1 MSRKARKAGLSPS
14 PHRRKSQP
22 CSAVAARLGSGL
34 ASLALLHVAAFFLAA
49 CSRPAQ
55 KHVAGAP
62 VRFATDWRAEA
73 EQGGFYEALATG
85 EYARRGLDVHII
97 QGGADSNV
105 PQLLATGAA
114 DLGIGSNSFQ
124 VMNLASAHVPVKAV
138 MASFQKDPQVLIAH
152 PGAGVTAIAD
162 MKGHPILLADAAVTS
177 FWPWLK
183 ARYGLV
189 DAQVRKYAF
198 SIAPFL
204 SDRRAVQEGYVTSEP
219 YTIEKASGTRPV
231 VFLLADQGYPGYAAM
246 VLAPDRLI
254 ASDPRRIQAFV
265 EASAVGWKTYLE
277 GDPRPADA
285 LILKADPEMTQD
297 LLDQARAKLRQ
308 YAIVE
313 GGDAAAGGV
322 GTMNPAQWKRFFDM
336 AAGLG
341 VYPRTLDYRQ
351 AFTTVFTPTLPFV
364 APVGAATRSD
374 VAATH

>member
-1 MSRKARKAGLSPS
+1 MPLHALRSPF
-14 PHRRKSQP
+14 HLR
-22 CSAVAARLGSGL
+22 
-34 ASLALLHVAAFFLAA
+34 SLALLVALALAA
-49 CSRPAQ
+49 CSQPAPSTS
-55 KHVAGAP
+55 HAGVA

-85 EYARRGLDVHII
+85 EYARRGLDVRII

-114 DLGIGSNSFQ
+114 DLGVGSNSFQ
-124 VMNLASAHVPVKAV
+124 VMNLAAAHVPVKAV

-152 PGAGVTAIAD
+152 PGAGIASIGD
-162 MKGHPILLADAAVTS
+162 MKGHPILLSDAAITS

-183 ARYGLV
+183 AKYGLA

-219 YTIEKASGTRPV
+219 YTIEKAGGTRPL
-231 VFLLADQGYPGYAAM
+231 VFLLADRGYPGYAAM

-254 ASDPRRIQAFV
+254 ASDPRRVQAFV
-265 EASAVGWKTYLE
+265 EASAVGWKRYLE

-285 LILKADPEMTQD
+285 LILKADPEMTPEV
-297 LLDQARAKLRQ
+297 LDQARAKLRH

-313 GGDAAAGGV
+313 GGDAARAGIGA
-322 GTMNPAQWKRFFDM
+322 MSEAQWKRFFDM

-341 VYPRTLDYRQ
+341 VYPRALDYHQ
-351 AFTTVFTPTLPFV
+351 AFTTAFTATLPFV
-364 APVGAATRSD
+364 APAR
-374 VAATH
+374 VAAR